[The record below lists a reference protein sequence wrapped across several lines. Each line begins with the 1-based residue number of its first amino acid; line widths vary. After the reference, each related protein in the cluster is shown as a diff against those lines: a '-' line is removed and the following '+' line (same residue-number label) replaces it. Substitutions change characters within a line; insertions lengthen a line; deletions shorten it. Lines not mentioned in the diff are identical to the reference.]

1 MTIKPPDYRGVSWY
15 IKFTPNN
22 IRCAYIDIDSCAAFQ
37 RFPSQYWVDFVDWHA
52 PGGTT
57 YNRCGI
63 GENGYKDLI
72 PEHEVVGWDYGH
84 DVGVFFGK
92 KKPPTLYKIEEDVK
106 STIDS
111 MLNSAFNGID
121 DRYYVK

>member
-15 IKFTPNN
+15 IKFAPNN
-22 IRCAYIDIDSCAAFQ
+22 IRCAYIDIDSCEAFQ
-37 RFPSQYWVDFVDWHA
+37 RFPTQYWVDFVDWHA
-52 PGGTT
+52 PGGAT

-63 GENGYKDLI
+63 GEKDYKDLI
-72 PEHEVVGWDYGH
+72 PEHDVVGWDYGH
-84 DVGVFFGK
+84 DVGIVFGTK
-92 KKPPTLYKIEEDVK
+92 NPPTISKIEEDVK